1 LIKRLILYGYGVL
14 YGGIVNNNSVIS
26 NPTRKGDKRSI
37 LAVDDDAKILRFV
50 RWSLRP
56 IGYEVITATDGEDA
70 LLIMEARK
78 PDLIVLDI
86 VMPGMDG
93 FEVLRRIRV
102 DEDTPVIAFSTHS
115 SFKEQALHLG
125 ANDFLA
131 KPFFPGE
138 LLKRIRVLL
147 QN

>member
-1 LIKRLILYGYGVL
+1 M
-14 YGGIVNNNSVIS
+14 NNNSVIS

-37 LAVDDDAKILRFV
+37 LVVDDDAKILRFV
-50 RWSLRP
+50 RWSLRLA
-56 IGYEVITATDGEDA
+56 GYEVITATDGEDA

-115 SFKEQALHLG
+115 SFKEQALRLG

-131 KPFFPGE
+131 KPFFPCE
-138 LLKRIRVLL
+138 LLKRIGVLL